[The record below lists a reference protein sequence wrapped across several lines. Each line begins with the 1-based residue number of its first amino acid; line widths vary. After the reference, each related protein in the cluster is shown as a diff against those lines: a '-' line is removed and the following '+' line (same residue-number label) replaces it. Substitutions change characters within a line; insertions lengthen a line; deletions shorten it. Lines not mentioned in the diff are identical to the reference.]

1 MSLLADMEKIFG
13 KEANFLEHK
22 EISLENQIN
31 KKPMYDYAEGGIT
44 GLRSKYEYK
53 K

>member
-1 MSLLADMEKIFG
+1 MTNYKPLNRFG
-13 KEANFLEHK
+13 SQQRPVLYPKGRGKL
-22 EISLENQIN
+22 
-31 KKPMYDYAEGGIT
+31 AEGGIT